1 MQDKSSHLSVLIA
14 IVVLIAVVVA
24 VFVWF
29 MLGRRRS
36 ARLRKD
42 FGTEYE
48 HVVIERGDA
57 RVAEKELRARQE
69 RVEDYD
75 LHPIPDRER
84 KGFIERWQQVQ
95 NRFVDA
101 PAAAVADAQV
111 LCNEAMEARGYP
123 IGDFERQ
130 VADVSVESPGVV
142 SHYRRAREIAAARSG
157 EASTED
163 LRGAM
168 KHYRE
173 LFDSLLRAGDEN
185 GRHDVNT
192 GGQDATRGAYPR
204 RGTG

>member
-1 MQDKSSHLSVLIA
+1 MSDTVLIT
-14 IVVLIAVVVA
+14 IVVLITVVVA
-24 VFVWF
+24 GFVWL
-29 MLGRRRS
+29 MLRRRRS

-48 HVVIERGDA
+48 HLVIERGDTKA
-57 RVAEKELRARQE
+57 AEEELRARQE
-69 RVEDYD
+69 RVEHYD

-84 KGFIERWQQVQ
+84 KGFIDRWQHVQ

-101 PAAAVADAQV
+101 PAAAVAEAQE

-142 SHYRRAREIAAARSG
+142 SHYRRAREIAAAARSG
-157 EASTED
+157 EVSTED

-173 LFDSLLRAGDEN
+173 LFDSLLRAGDGN
-185 GRHDVNT
+185 ARHAINT
-192 GGQDATRGAYPR
+192 GGQDAAR
-204 RGTG
+204 